1 MTTVIVAAAV
11 VRDGPGAPVLITER
25 QKGAHLEG
33 FWEFPGGKVESG
45 EDPELAVVRECAEEL
60 ALEVRVVDI
69 LEVAWHRYREK
80 DVLLLF
86 YDCRCDRGSDVQH
99 LGVADH
105 AWVAPDRLSEYP
117 LPPPDARLIEKLRA
131 GR

>member
-1 MTTVIVAAAV
+1 MSVIVAAAV
-11 VRDGPGAPVLITER
+11 VREGPGTKVLLTQR
-25 QKGAHLEG
+25 MKDHHLAG
-33 FWEFPGGKVESG
+33 FWEFPGGKVEAG
-45 EDPELAVVRECAEEL
+45 EDPEHAVVRECKEEIDL
-60 ALEVRVVDI
+60 DLEVIDI

-86 YDCRCDRGSDVQH
+86 YDCRVQKGEVRH

-105 AWVAPDRLSEYP
+105 AWVEPERLREYK
-117 LPPPDARLIEKLRA
+117 LPPPDARLVGKLQA